1 MQRGSNRM
9 KGTIHAYFAGGSLD
23 GELRSLQDP
32 ETIIRYKVDV
42 DLVHVYQLQS
52 VEEPDERTQSAMRG
66 KQAVYV
72 FTGPEYIFE
81 EE

>member
-1 MQRGSNRM
+1 MNDLL
-9 KGTIHAYFAGGSLD
+9 KGTIHAYFAGGFRD
-23 GELRSLQDP
+23 GVIESLQDP
-32 ETIIRYKVDV
+32 EVVLRFKVDD
-42 DLVHVYQLQS
+42 DLVHVYQLQR
-52 VEEPDERTQSAMRG
+52 VEDPDEKTQGAMRG